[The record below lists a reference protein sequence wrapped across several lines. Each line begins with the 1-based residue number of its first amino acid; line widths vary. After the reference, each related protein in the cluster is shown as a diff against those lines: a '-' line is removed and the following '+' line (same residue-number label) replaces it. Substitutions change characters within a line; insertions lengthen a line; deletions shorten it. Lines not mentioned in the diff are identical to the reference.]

1 MSTGKRMEGRK
12 EGREGRELAGI
23 LQSDREERETT
34 DRDGA
39 WTEGRTDGP
48 TAERHE
54 RNRGGGDADVVHSA
68 PHSLPRR
75 IP

>member
-1 MSTGKRMEGRK
+1 MSTGKRM

-23 LQSDREERETT
+23 LQSDRERETT

-39 WTEGRTDGP
+39 WTEGRADGP

-54 RNRGGGDADVVHSA
+54 RNRGGHVVHSA